1 MMNSVKRQQGMTF
14 IGFVMVLMV
23 VTFFAFLVIR
33 LFPVYS
39 EFYAVNRALKALT
52 VEPGLANASI
62 PAIRNSLDRKLYISY
77 AKNFD
82 AKQAKITK
90 APEGGW
96 NVRAY
101 YEVRGDLLY
110 NLDFVATFDT
120 AVLVSNTRSDTGE

>member
-1 MMNSVKRQQGMTF
+1 MNLNRNQQGMTLL
-14 IGFVMVLMV
+14 GFLMVLV
-23 VTFFAFLVIR
+23 IVAFFAFLVMR

-52 VEPGLANASI
+52 LETGLASQD
-62 PAIRNSLDRKLYISY
+62 AIRRSLDRKLYISY
-77 AKNFD
+77 AKNFA
-82 AKQAKITK
+82 AKDAKITK

-120 AVLVSNTRSDTGE
+120 AVVVSNTSAAGDG